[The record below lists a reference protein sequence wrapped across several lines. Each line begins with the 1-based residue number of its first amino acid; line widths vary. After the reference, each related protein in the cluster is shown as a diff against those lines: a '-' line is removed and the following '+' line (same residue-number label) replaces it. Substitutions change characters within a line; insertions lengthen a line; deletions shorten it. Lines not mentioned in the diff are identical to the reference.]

1 MNDGHTV
8 ASHSII
14 KITKH
19 KKIKIKKK
27 QPHNMQMDLCDNL
40 TER

>member
-1 MNDGHTV
+1 MNDGHMV

-14 KITKH
+14 RITKH
-19 KKIKIKKK
+19 NKKK
-27 QPHNMQMDLCDNL
+27 KNMQMDLCDNL